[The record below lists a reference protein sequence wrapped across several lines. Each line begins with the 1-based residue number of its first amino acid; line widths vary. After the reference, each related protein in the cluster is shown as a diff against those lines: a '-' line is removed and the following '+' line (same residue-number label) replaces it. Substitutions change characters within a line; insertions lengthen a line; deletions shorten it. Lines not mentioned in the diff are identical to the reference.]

1 MQIVSI
7 GDNLHKMSNSVSG
20 KNKKNI
26 INLSSAEF
34 AQKKVKVNLDQPI
47 SYPSYLSG
55 TGVDP
60 SSRIYLID
68 FLLRNISIISIID
81 VN

>member
-7 GDNLHKMSNSVSG
+7 GDNLHEISNYVFFFQKK

-34 AQKKVKVNLDQPI
+34 SKRCIYPKYSDYFTL
-47 SYPSYLSG
+47 SYE
-55 TGVDP
+55 
-60 SSRIYLID
+60 
-68 FLLRNISIISIID
+68 
-81 VN
+81 